1 MSGAKNSMSKVELT
15 SCISYDESHI
25 LIDLTLQETNRNMNL
40 TRCFSGVN
48 RKNEQTLTTR
58 QNERLPERQA
68 PWLRVVNLALIHER
82 L

>member
-40 TRCFSGVN
+40 TRCFSAVN
-48 RKNEQTLTTR
+48 RKNEQTLATR